1 MNRILIIDDEPAIQ
15 EVLGDILRDEGYEVF
30 LAGDG
35 PEGLRLLRTEPVDV
49 VFLDVWLPGKGGI
62 DVLQEIKAEWQ
73 DVEVIIVSGHATVE
87 TAVRSIKLGAF
98 DYLHKPVDIE
108 LLSETLKKANEKIRL
123 KKEGQKAIYKVKEC
137 GEASGVEVREV
148 LLEGHP
154 SSEIIDFAE
163 NNDIDL
169 IVMGTLGKTGLDRF
183 LMGSVA
189 EKVVRNSKV
198 PVLVVRSEEQS

>member
-1 MNRILIIDDEPAIQ
+1 MTSEFYRNIVIATDGSENTQRAIS
-15 EVLGDILRDEGYEVF
+15 EGIK
-30 LAGDG
+30 LAK
-35 PEGLRLLRTEPVDV
+35 L
-49 VFLDVWLPGKGGI
+49 
-62 DVLQEIKAEWQ
+62 
-73 DVEVIIVSGHATVE
+73 SGATVHALHVVDTYSVSQSWTAGWE
-87 TAVRSIKLGAF
+87 TMYEI
-98 DYLHKPVDIE
+98 
-108 LLSETLKKANEKIRL
+108 L